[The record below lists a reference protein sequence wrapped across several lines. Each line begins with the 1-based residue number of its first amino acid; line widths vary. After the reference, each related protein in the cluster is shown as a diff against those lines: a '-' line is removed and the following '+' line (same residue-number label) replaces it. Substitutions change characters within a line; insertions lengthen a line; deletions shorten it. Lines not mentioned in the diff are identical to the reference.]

1 MLFSSLGRF
10 DVPEFALLFRGE
22 YHCIAAEL
30 KHSKKQFAKQWPS
43 DIGKH
48 F

>member
-10 DVPEFALLFRGE
+10 DVPEFALLFRDK
-22 YHCIAAEL
+22 YRWIAAEL
-30 KHSKKQFAKQWPS
+30 RHSKKQFAKHWPS
-43 DIGKH
+43 EIGKH